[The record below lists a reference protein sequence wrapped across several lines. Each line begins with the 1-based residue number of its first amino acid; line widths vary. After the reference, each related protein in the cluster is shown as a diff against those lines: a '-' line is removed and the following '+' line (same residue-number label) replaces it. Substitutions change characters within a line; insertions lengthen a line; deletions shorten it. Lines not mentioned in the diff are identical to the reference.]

1 MTDFIARAELDV
13 DASAERVW
21 ETITTHASDV
31 NFGATVESDWV
42 PGSPIVWRG
51 EWEGKTFED
60 RGEILEADPPRRLV
74 LTHSSPQSGAAG
86 TAPLHRLVY
95 ELSERDGGTHVEF
108 TQDGNASES
117 ARAESEKN
125 WRQHL
130 AAVKERAES

>member
-1 MTDFIARAELDV
+1 MTDLTARADVDV
-13 DASAERVW
+13 DAPVQRVW

-31 NFGATVESDWV
+31 NFGATVESDWM

-60 RGEILEADPPRRLV
+60 RGEILEAEPPRRLV
-74 LTHSSPQSGAAG
+74 LTHSSPQSGGAD
-86 TAPLHRLVY
+86 APVHRLEY
-95 ELSERDGGTHVEF
+95 ELSERGDGTHVAF

-117 ARAESEKN
+117 AKAESEKN

-130 AAVKERAES
+130 SAVKERAER